1 MGDILTIFLLIFA
14 VVIGGFIVSVV
25 DAYKQKSLIKMMLA
39 FSGGFLLS
47 IAFVHF
53 LPELY
58 ASEKAQEIG
67 LFILIG
73 FLIQLLLEFFSGGIE
88 HLFILLL
95 KEFH

>member
-73 FLIQLLLEFFSGGIE
+73 FLIFS
-88 HLFILLL
+88 F
-95 KEFH
+95 

>member
-73 FLIQLLLEFFSGGIE
+73 FLKQMGV
-88 HLFILLL
+88 
-95 KEFH
+95 KKCN